1 MPGPAQRA
9 SCTFSA
15 SCSSPERRVLL
26 LPSPYEPWDW
36 WLAVYW
42 CRAGFHLGSLAL
54 KPPGFVVALNS
65 EEMGRVGRRG
75 DRDEEATAIWWS
87 AKMDLRQRGWPCKG
101 GRGCYRVSPPQH
113 PTSSHPVKNILGS
126 SQCGHWERPK
136 PSPLKA
142 LVGSSPVTGHWALSS
157 LGDPGERSRRL
168 KRGEATSLQS
178 HQRSG
183 EGHACLLENNVFSAV
198 TE

>member
-1 MPGPAQRA
+1 M
-9 SCTFSA
+9 
-15 SCSSPERRVLL
+15 
-26 LPSPYEPWDW
+26 PSPYEPWDW

-157 LGDPGERSRRL
+157 LWVTLGKGLGDSRGERPPVF
-168 KRGEATSLQS
+168 KATRGQGRAMPVSWKIMSFQLSLNEWLHS
-178 HQRSG
+178 FIH
-183 EGHACLLENNVFSAV
+183 LLLPHHGSLAH
-198 TE
+198 